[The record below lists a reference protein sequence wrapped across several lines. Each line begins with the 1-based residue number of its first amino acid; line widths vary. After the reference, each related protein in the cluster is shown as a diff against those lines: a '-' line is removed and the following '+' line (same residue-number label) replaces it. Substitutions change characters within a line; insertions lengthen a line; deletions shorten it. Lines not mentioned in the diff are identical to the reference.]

1 MNNEERGDGD
11 IERYSSGSVGGADK
25 SIRSTKPTRRSADIS
40 ESSIVTGGDDDTPVT
55 GNEQASKPDSLSD
68 AVSGSLSRSNAVTV
82 ETESAC
88 ATLVGVPRVDIQE
101 FLFSHQ
107 ANGKSERCVALFDV
121 ENTSD
126 EPLRWKANK
135 TQFVGTDEY
144 TYSPSRTSLDPK
156 SLGPGC
162 HTRQVELPPGKRAR
176 VVTLVEE
183 LPQGVEVDEVV
194 QTLSAGVGTTGNERL
209 VFSL

>member
-11 IERYSSGSVGGADK
+11 IERFSKRGVDTARNRT
-25 SIRSTKPTRRSADIS
+25 RSKTPTRRFTDSNTPAS
-40 ESSIVTGGDDDTPVT
+40 RGDDGTT
-55 GNEQASKPDSLSD
+55 SGQTAEPDSLAA
-68 AVSGSLSRSNAVTV
+68 AVSGSLSWGQSVTV
-82 ETESAC
+82 ETESAT

-101 FLFSHQ
+101 FVFSHR
-107 ANGKSERCVALFDV
+107 AEDDTERPVALFDV
-121 ENTSD
+121 ENKT
-126 EPLRWKANK
+126 ERPLRWQSTR

-144 TYSPSRTSLDPK
+144 TYSPARTSLDPE

-183 LPQGVEVDEVV
+183 LPRDVEIVEVI
-194 QTLSAGVGTTGNERL
+194 QTLSPGVGTTGTERL